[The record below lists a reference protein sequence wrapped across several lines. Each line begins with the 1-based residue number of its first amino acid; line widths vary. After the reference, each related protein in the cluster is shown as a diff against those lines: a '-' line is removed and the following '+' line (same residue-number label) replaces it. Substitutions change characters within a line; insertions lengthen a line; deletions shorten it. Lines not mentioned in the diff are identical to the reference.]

1 MKRFSLFAAS
11 FVFAAIFAVSAFGQ
25 TGTQPAAQPAAGPFK
40 MAVINTAAFDDKTGI
55 GRYTTAMNALETEF
69 KPVQDEIQGMVTRYQ
84 ALGAEIEKLRSSS
97 TNPAVPV
104 KPETIQAKI
113 DEFQN
118 LETNIKRK
126 QEDAKAKFERR
137 EPQVMGPIRQ
147 EIGRALQDYAKQKGY
162 ALILDAAKLDGAGL
176 ILAFDE
182 SKVDVTKDFI
192 TFFNSRPATTAT
204 TATPK

>member
-1 MKRFSLFAAS
+1 MRRFSFIAVA

-25 TGTQPAAQPAAGPFK
+25 TPAQVPFK
-40 MAVINTAAFDDKTGI
+40 MAVIDSEAFAAPTGGITRYVSALKALDDEF
-55 GRYTTAMNALETEF
+55 MPLETEI
-69 KPVQDEIQGMVTRYQ
+69 KGMVAKYNS
-84 ALGAEIEKLRSSS
+84 LGAEIKKLQDQVAAG
-97 TNPAVPV
+97 TVPIDQ
-104 KPETIQAKI
+104 KTANAKV
-113 DEFQN
+113 EEYQN
-118 LETNIKRK
+118 LELAIKRK
-126 QEDAKAKFERR
+126 QEDGKARASRR
-137 EPQVMGPIRQ
+137 EPAVMGPIRQ

-182 SKVDVTKDFI
+182 TKIDATKDFI

>member
-1 MKRFSLFAAS
+1 MKRFSLLAAS
-11 FVFAAIFAVSAFGQ
+11 FVFAAVFAVSAFGQ
-25 TGTQPAAQPAAGPFK
+25 APAQPAASAPFK
-40 MAVINTAAFDDKTGI
+40 LPVINTAAFDDKAGI
-55 GRYTTAMNALETEF
+55 TRYTTAMNALETEF
-69 KPVQDEIQGMVTRYQ
+69 APVQKEIQDMVTKYQ
-84 ALGAEIEKLRSSS
+84 ALGAEIEKLR
-97 TNPAVPV
+97 NPNPSVPV
-104 KPETIQAKI
+104 NQQSIQAKI
-113 DEFQN
+113 DEFQS
-118 LETNIKRK
+118 LETTIKRK

-147 EIGRALQDYAKQKGY
+147 EIGRALQDYAKQKGF

-182 SKVDVTKDFI
+182 TKVDVTKDFI